1 MDGKADD
8 EDNDAPAVML
18 PMIGMMV
25 MLAVMVMMMMM
36 MVTRQIKIL
45 YKEEESEG

>member
-36 MVTRQIKIL
+36 VTRQIKIL

>member
-36 MVTRQIKIL
+36 VTRQIKIL
-45 YKEEESEG
+45 YKEESEG

>member
-18 PMIGMMV
+18 PIIGMMV
-25 MLAVMVMMMMM
+25 MLAVMVMMMM